1 MEFEW
6 TDETIQVPVP
16 LHQLAQIINSYQQ
29 MFRALESHFNKVQMQ
44 AIFREFLADFDASL
58 NPRLEQYGGYN
69 QISGPRI
76 KEQLEYLLDSLKK
89 IYIKMDMTLED
100 FEIKIKE
107 LIYSRCKFS

>member
-6 TDETIQVPVP
+6 TDEIIQVPVP
-16 LHQLAQIINSYQQ
+16 LHQLSQIISSFQQ

-44 AIFREFLADFDASL
+44 SIFREFLADFDTSL
-58 NPRLEQYGGYN
+58 YPRLEQYSGYN
-69 QISGPRI
+69 PVSGPRV

-89 IYIKMDMTLED
+89 IYIKLDMTLED

-107 LIYSRCKFS
+107 LIYSRCKFA